1 MYVKLN
7 TLLQNEGN
15 MINLL
20 FLLIFGLIVGF
31 VGGYAG
37 IGGAPFL
44 IVFLSIFMGMSQH
57 SAQGTVLAVMLGP
70 MSLLGI
76 LTMTKRVKPMLK
88 YAIIGVLSYAVCSYF
103 GAYFAFLVDS
113 SKLKFIFSAFVFI
126 IGINEIFGFVEK
138 SKYLKRLD
146 KKNVN
151 LKNVAL
157 VSIIVG
163 TVGGFFG
170 IGAGILMTPIFVG
183 LFGMKKDDA
192 RLLSLLILL
201 PPVSLGAVIKYHMEG
216 AVVWQSAL
224 IIFFAYFIT
233 NYFGSKLAL
242 KHSAQKFKTIY
253 GYILIAISIFS
264 IVTIS

>member
-1 MYVKLN
+1 M
-7 TLLQNEGN
+7 TD
-15 MINLL
+15 LL

-44 IVFLSIFMGMSQH
+44 IVFLSLFMGVSQH
-57 SAQGTVLAVMLGP
+57 AAQGTVLAVMLGP

-76 LTMTKRVKPMLK
+76 MTMTKRIKPMLQF
-88 YAIIGVLSYAVCSYF
+88 AIIGVICYAFFSYF

-113 SKLKFIFSAFVFI
+113 SKLKFVFSTFVFI

-138 SKYLKRLD
+138 SKYLKKMG
-146 KKNVN
+146 KKNAN

-157 VSIIVG
+157 VSVVVG
-163 TVGGFFG
+163 AVGGFFG

-192 RLLSLLILL
+192 RLLSLMILL

-216 AVVWQSAL
+216 AVIWQSAL

-242 KHSAQKFKTIY
+242 KHSAKKFKAVY

-264 IVTIS
+264 IVSIG